1 MKNIKSIIF
10 AAVAGGILCSG
21 CYDLERYPDDKLSS
35 GTFFKT
41 EEHAKE
47 ATMAAYAL
55 LRSSNGYG
63 LSFAWD
69 GLGGICFGYDDQSL
83 QVFQTSIVTAN
94 NYMVRNNWT
103 NRYEGIARANRVLQ
117 NVDNC
122 DMSDELKAQY
132 KCEARFLRGLY
143 YFNLLDFWGGVPI
156 YDESLNID
164 TDFANMKK
172 PRASVEEVRDF
183 ILADFEAA
191 LALPREWDAA
201 NHGRATWGAAM
212 AMKGKTLLY
221 AGQYKEA
228 SECFDRVIKSGL
240 YELYPDYAGLFL
252 PGGDDSSEMIFAIQ
266 NISGKGQEAGM
277 PMCFYMG
284 TRSTYGSCW
293 NNVMAATSFVDSYEW
308 ADGRPF
314 DWDEVFPRFNSSN
327 AKKREVFCSTLNSN
341 KTAVRKYTAHKNELL
356 EMYSKRDPRMAASII
371 LPYTHYTGWYKSKP
385 ADNEYVI
392 ATGMGMPVGN
402 GMIMVNQ
409 NHEAYLWRKFVPE
422 ADMDGLISNRSHTPI
437 NFPLV
442 RLADVYL
449 MQAECLNELNRQA
462 EAVEYINK
470 VRARVGMPGINSGP
484 AWLQA
489 NSKEQVFERI
499 RHERAVELC
508 AEGHSFSDMKR
519 WQLLETLNGKEER
532 YITGN
537 TLYVRKVSERD
548 YLWPIP
554 TVELDQ
560 NPALVQNPGW

>member
-1 MKNIKSIIF
+1 MKNIKSVLF
-10 AAVAGGILCSG
+10 AAVACGIMCSS

-47 ATMAAYAL
+47 AMMAAYSQM
-55 LRSSNGYG
+55 RSASVFG

-83 QVFQTSIVTAN
+83 QMFQTGIVTSN
-94 NYMVRNNWT
+94 LYIVRNNWRY
-103 NRYEGIARANRVLQ
+103 RYETIARANRVIR
-117 NVDNC
+117 NVDMC
-122 DMSDELKAQY
+122 DMSDELKQQY
-132 KCEARFLRGLY
+132 KNEARFLRGFI
-143 YFNLLDFWGGVPI
+143 YFNLLNIWGGVPI
-156 YDESLNID
+156 YDETTDVD
-164 TDFANMKK
+164 TQFADMLK
-172 PRASVEEVRDF
+172 PRSSVEEVRKF

-191 LALPREWDAA
+191 LALPKEWDKA

-228 SECFDRVIKSGL
+228 SECFDKVIKSGL
-240 YELYPDYAGLFL
+240 YDLYPDYAGLFL
-252 PGGDDSSEMIFAIQ
+252 PGGDDSSEMIFSIQ

-277 PMCFYMG
+277 PLAFYMG

-314 DWDEVFPRFNSSN
+314 DWDEVVPNFTTSN
-327 AKKREVFCSTLNSN
+327 ATKRKVFCSTLNSN
-341 KTAVRKYTAHKNELL
+341 KTAVRKYTAYKDKLL

-371 LPYTHYTGWYKSKP
+371 LPYTHYKGWTKNAP
-385 ADNEYVI
+385 TDNEYVI

-402 GMIMVNQ
+402 GMIMVNN

-422 ADMDGLISNRSHTPI
+422 ANMDGLISNRAHTPI
-437 NFPLV
+437 NFPLI

-449 MQAECLNELNRQA
+449 MQAECLNELNRQP

-470 VRARVGMPGINSGP
+470 VRTRTGMPGINSGP
-484 AWLQA
+484 AWLKA
-489 NSKEQVFERI
+489 SSRDEVFERI

-508 AEGHSFSDMKR
+508 AEGHNYFDMKR
-519 WQLLETLNGKEER
+519 WKLLETLDGREER
-532 YITGN
+532 YVTGN
-537 TLYVRKVSERD
+537 TLYVRKVTERD

-554 TVELDQ
+554 SEEIDR
-560 NPALVQNPGW
+560 NPNLSQNPGW